1 MLYEQQVSRTIFIT
15 GELFGIETVYL
26 SLFYN
31 NNFFPHIL
39 TYADFD
45 KDFNG
50 YSDSFVHAVKAAQ
63 ALTLAIQHEVE
74 LVVLMTIV
82 RHHKLA
88 IDILI
93 RVKMQSI
100 T

>member
-1 MLYEQQVSRTIFIT
+1 MSVL
-15 GELFGIETVYL
+15 
-26 SLFYN
+26 YN
-31 NNFFPHIL
+31 NNGSSHIL

-88 IDILI
+88 IDISIL
-93 RVKMQSI
+93 VKMQRI

>member
-1 MLYEQQVSRTIFIT
+1 MQVSF
-15 GELFGIETVYL
+15 LVLKLHL
-26 SLFYN
+26 SLSYN
-31 NNFFPHIL
+31 NNYSSHIL
-39 TYADFD
+39 IHADFD

-63 ALTLAIQHEVE
+63 ALTLAIQHAVG

-88 IDILI
+88 IDTLI
-93 RVKMQSI
+93 RVKIQSI

>member
-1 MLYEQQVSRTIFIT
+1 MQVHLLVLKNLTLLNKNDYIS
-15 GELFGIETVYL
+15 
-26 SLFYN
+26 
-31 NNFFPHIL
+31 HIL

-45 KDFNG
+45 KGFKG

>member
-1 MLYEQQVSRTIFIT
+1 MQVFLLVI
-15 GELFGIETVYL
+15 VNL
-26 SLFYN
+26 SLLYN
-31 NNFFPHIL
+31 IKFSSHIS
-39 TYADFD
+39 TYVDFD

-63 ALTLAIQHEVE
+63 TLTLAIQHEVE

>member
-1 MLYEQQVSRTIFIT
+1 MSFLVLLI
-15 GELFGIETVYL
+15 VHL
-26 SLFYN
+26 SLLLFNSNYSS
-31 NNFFPHIL
+31 HIS

-63 ALTLAIQHEVE
+63 ALTLAIQHAVE

>member
-1 MLYEQQVSRTIFIT
+1 MHVQFLVRKSLLYNDHYSSNIF
-15 GELFGIETVYL
+15 
-26 SLFYN
+26 
-31 NNFFPHIL
+31 

-63 ALTLAIQHEVE
+63 ALTLAIQHEVG
-74 LVVLMTIV
+74 LVDLMTIV

-93 RVKMQSI
+93 LVKMQSI